1 MATLT
6 SLSVYCGSYE
16 GAKPAY
22 REAASA
28 LGALLAAN
36 GIRLVFGGGD
46 IGMMGAAADGA
57 LAAGGE
63 VIGVIPG
70 HLKEREVGHL
80 GVTTLHVVGTMHE
93 RKERMFALSDACA
106 ILPGGLGTLDEALE
120 VLTWKQLRLH
130 AKPIVIVDIAEYWQ
144 PFLALIEQVIA
155 ERFAEA
161 AAREL
166 YMVVSSVDEVIP
178 AIRAAPEPH
187 QAEGRRA

>member
-1 MATLT
+1 MANLT
-6 SLSVYCGSYE
+6 SLSVYCGSYA

-22 REAASA
+22 REAARA
-28 LGALLAAN
+28 LGSLLAEN

-46 IGMMGAAADGA
+46 IGLMGAAADAA

-120 VLTWKQLRLH
+120 VLTWKQLGLH
-130 AKPIVIVDIAEYWQ
+130 AKPIVVVDVAGYWK

-155 ERFAEA
+155 ERFATEA
-161 AAREL
+161 ARGL
-166 YMVVSSVDEVIP
+166 YSVVDSIEEVIP
-178 AIRAAPEPH
+178 TIRAAPEPH
-187 QAEGRRA
+187 LPEGR

>member
-1 MATLT
+1 M
-6 SLSVYCGSYE
+6 SVYCGSYE

-22 REAASA
+22 REAARA
-28 LGALLAAN
+28 LGELLAEN

-46 IGMMGAAADGA
+46 IGLMGAAADAA

-120 VLTWKQLRLH
+120 VLTWKQLGLH
-130 AKPIVIVDIAEYWQ
+130 AKPIVIVNVAGYWQ
-144 PFLALIEQVIA
+144 PFLTLIEQVIA
-155 ERFAEA
+155 ERFANEA
-161 AAREL
+161 ARGL
-166 YMVVSSVDEVIP
+166 YSVVDSVKEVIP

-187 QAEGRRA
+187 LPQDR